1 MLKILYNAG
10 TKTANVCSSTARVCW
25 GAQPIPRNHRC
36 PGRVLITCAL
46 EARSPWRR
54 GGGAEHCCASYALW
68 CCAHTSYCANS
79 KAPVRG
85 LIVGAMMRDMYISA
99 RYRGAYSTLALVWH

>member
-54 GGGAEHCCASYALW
+54 GGALNTVALHTRFGAVRIP
-68 CCAHTSYCANS
+68 HTA
-79 KAPVRG
+79 
-85 LIVGAMMRDMYISA
+85 LIVRRRCAG
-99 RYRGAYSTLALVWH
+99 

>member
-1 MLKILYNAG
+1 MLEHCAG
-10 TKTANVCSSTARVCW
+10 VLGRAAYTAQSPVS
-25 GAQPIPRNHRC
+25 
-36 PGRVLITCAL
+36 
-46 EARSPWRR
+46 EARTNHLRIGGAITVAPR
-54 GGGAEHCCASYALW
+54 GGAEHCCASYALW

-99 RYRGAYSTLALVWH
+99 RYRGAYSILALVWH